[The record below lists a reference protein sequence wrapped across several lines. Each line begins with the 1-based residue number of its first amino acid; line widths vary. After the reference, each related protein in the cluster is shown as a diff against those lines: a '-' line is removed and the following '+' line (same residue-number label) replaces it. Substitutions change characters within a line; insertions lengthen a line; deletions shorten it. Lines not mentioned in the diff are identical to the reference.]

1 MVSGQP
7 GIPGVLVRSHVEVE
21 SKEGHGVAR
30 IQPPSMEETP
40 VMDTIKIYGRVIS
53 TGVAVGRQIIVFI
66 NLLIYY

>member
-40 VMDTIKIYGRVIS
+40 VMATIKIYGRVIS
-53 TGVAVGRQIIVFI
+53 TGVAVGRQIIIIF
-66 NLLIYY
+66 